1 MAVQNKSSVTKER
14 LSWLKSKFA
23 LGCRV
28 TPKAFKQIF
37 HSQKPIQVN
46 KCCKEHSSDP
56 QVLPDLLRAQIPR
69 LVYTDLYT
77 FVYAGSETEKLLK
90 NAYSIK
96 K

>member
-1 MAVQNKSSVTKER
+1 MTVQNKSSVTEER
-14 LSWLKSKFA
+14 PSWLKSKFA
-23 LGCRV
+23 LGRRV

-56 QVLPDLLRAQIPR
+56 KLAHLLGAQIPK

-77 FVYAGSETEKLLK
+77 CVYVGPETEKLLK
-90 NAYSIK
+90 NEGTIK